1 MQSNLCRRILVRW
14 MIIACTAG
22 LCATVSSGKQKKKT
36 SDDPTPAPEQ
46 VNIPAAPIPV
56 FDVLDH
62 EIGEMLAAWQVGD
75 AEGMHKYYD
84 ENATFVS
91 GAFAPPIVGWKNY
104 VAAYEQQRAH
114 VGAMQFVRKN
124 TFIFTKGDFAW
135 ATYQWEIG
143 AMVDGRPTSDRGQTT
158 LVFFHAGDRWLIVH
172 NHTSDIW
179 EPPVQ
184 PVQNA
189 QPQPHPSGT
198 QNP

>member
-1 MQSNLCRRILVRW
+1 M
-14 MIIACTAG
+14 IACTVGLFAG
-22 LCATVSSGKQKKKT
+22 ASYAKQKKKAEDT
-36 SDDPTPAPEQ
+36 AATTPPSSAQSSSDQGNA
-46 VNIPAAPIPV
+46 IPNVPIPI
-56 FDVLDH
+56 FDQLDH
-62 EIGEMLAAWQVGD
+62 EIGEMLGAWQVGD
-75 AEGMHKYYD
+75 VEGMHKYYD
-84 ENATFVS
+84 DNATFVS

-179 EPPVQ
+179 EPPAQ